1 MTLTTT
7 PQTRMSADTDAPI
20 SHFSNCH
27 TGIFAQLARLAD
39 LPALL
44 GPAAQARK
52 IAQTSLDFFNEALF
66 NHHSE
71 EEKDLFPAVHS
82 SAQAGA
88 ERLKVDTLVEQLT
101 SDHRAL
107 EKLWKSLEPGLR
119 KVAKGQD
126 STLDVL
132 ALESLVQRYQA
143 HAQLEEQAFL
153 PLAQAILGRQDQHM
167 AALGLTLHMRHVPQ
181 FVSYI

>member
-1 MTLTTT
+1 MTLTLSTL
-7 PQTRMSADTDAPI
+7 PRMSDDSDAPI

-27 TGIFAQLARLAD
+27 TGILAQLTRLGE
-39 LPALL
+39 LPVLL

-52 IAQTSLDFFNEALF
+52 IAQESLTFFNETLF
-66 NHHSE
+66 SHHSE
-71 EEKDLFPAVHS
+71 EEKDLFPAVCK

-88 ERLKVDTLVEQLT
+88 ERLKVNGLVEELT

-126 STLDVL
+126 SSLDAM
-132 ALESLVQRYQA
+132 ALESMVLRYQA
-143 HAQLEEQAFL
+143 HAQLEEQSFL
-153 PLAQAILGRQDQHM
+153 PLAHTILGRQDHHM
-167 AALGLTLHMRHVPQ
+167 AALGLALHMRHLPH
-181 FVSYI
+181 FVAHI

>member
-1 MTLTTT
+1 MTT
-7 PQTRMSADTDAPI
+7 DTDAPI

-27 TGIFAQLARLAD
+27 TGIFAQLARLGD

-52 IAQTSLDFFNEALF
+52 IAQTSLDFFNQALF

-71 EEKDLFPAVHS
+71 EEKDLFPAVCK

-88 ERLKVDTLVEQLT
+88 ERLKVEALVEQLT
-101 SDHRAL
+101 GDHSAL

-126 STLDVL
+126 STLNVL
-132 ALESLVQRYQA
+132 ALESMVQRYQA
-143 HAQLEEQAFL
+143 HAHLEEQAFL
-153 PLAQAILGRQDQHM
+153 PLAQTILGHQDHHM
-167 AALGLTLHMRHVPQ
+167 AALGLTLHMRHVQQ
-181 FVSYI
+181 FVAHI